1 MRADTAAGA
10 GYTQVGNLGRVNM
23 AHGSGD
29 VAARLSET
37 YKGIEGFYILN
48 RSGRLGYLSSDG
60 TRMHAERLDGIAAD
74 SASSFF
80 DDLARAT
87 GAAPPDE
94 DKELGYLLPVDNT
107 HVWKTA
113 TLVLHDHVAK
123 SLKDAFE
130 RDISQG
136 RISLAEGDRR
146 VPDMAAE
153 RGLHRGFE
161 DLLNHVGSFGTQPW
175 FPVLHVRPVT
185 AENPTH
191 PVRVVNLLT
200 LMNSVGRF
208 ADILAKMRQNLS
220 ERGALNQASRVEHRF
235 TLQDEV

>member
-1 MRADTAAGA
+1 
-10 GYTQVGNLGRVNM
+10 M

-29 VAARLSET
+29 VAARLAET

-48 RSGRLGYLSSDG
+48 RSGRLGYFSSDG
-60 TRMHAERLDGIAAD
+60 TRMCAERLDGIAAD
-74 SASSFF
+74 
-80 DDLARAT
+80 R
-87 GAAPPDE
+87 AAPFLEALADTVGASPPDA
-94 DKELGYLLPVDNT
+94 DQELGYLLPVDST
-107 HVWKTA
+107 HVWQTA
-113 TLVLHDHVAK
+113 TLVLHDHVARE
-123 SLKDAFE
+123 LKDAFD
-130 RDISQG
+130 RDISKG
-136 RISLAEGDRR
+136 RMSLAEGDRR
-146 VPDMAAE
+146 VPDMATE

-185 AENPTH
+185 AENPTD
-191 PVRVVNLLT
+191 PVRVINLLA
-200 LMNSVGRF
+200 LMNSVGRY

>member
-1 MRADTAAGA
+1 
-10 GYTQVGNLGRVNM
+10 M

-29 VAARLSET
+29 VAARLSEI
-37 YKGIEGFYILN
+37 YKGIEGFYFLN

-60 TRMHAERLDGIAAD
+60 TRMHAERLNGIAAD
-74 SASSFF
+74 RASPFLEA
-80 DDLARAT
+80 LA
-87 GAAPPDE
+87 GAVEASPLDA
-94 DKELGYLLPVDNT
+94 DQELGYLLPVDDA

-113 TLVLHDHVAK
+113 TLVLHDHVA
-123 SLKDAFE
+123 SALKDAFD
-130 RDISQG
+130 RDISKG
-136 RISLAEGDRR
+136 RLSLAEGDRR

-161 DLLNHVGSFGTQPW
+161 DLLNHIGSFGTQPW

-185 AENPTH
+185 TENPTH
-191 PVRVVNLLT
+191 PVRVVNLLA
-200 LMNSVGRF
+200 LMKDVGRF